1 MYFLKTCCCL
11 IHITNNLYLSTGDLR
26 IDSADL
32 ANLLAPWA
40 MSAQLQGANPGP
52 LTAAV
57 QASGIT
63 LTPR

>member
-1 MYFLKTCCCL
+1 MLF
-11 IHITNNLYLSTGDLR
+11 IDEYLFYYVTGDLR

-40 MSAQLQGANPGP
+40 NMSGQMNPGP

-63 LTPR
+63 LTPG